1 MTTAA
6 CQIQYGKDARIAHQ
20 VFIVMEAELAK
31 SFTASTSFDVSV
43 NAGSIQVT
51 GEGLVGTSGRKS
63 VAVSNGSVFAYGM
76 VKLDWDA
83 HRAKNKTTIV
93 KGTDDQWGLN

>member
-1 MTTAA
+1 
-6 CQIQYGKDARIAHQ
+6 
-20 VFIVMEAELAK
+20 MEAELAK

-43 NAGSIQVT
+43 NAGILQVT
-51 GEGLVGTSGRKS
+51 GEGRFGTSGLTA
-63 VAVSNGSVFAYGM
+63 VAVSKGSVFAYSM